1 VSWKA
6 SAFVRELTTHKDGT
20 PLTAREKLILF
31 VLADAHNADYGYAWL
46 SIPKAAKAALTSPRR
61 FMELIKRLEQRGTV
75 RIERTQGRSNH
86 YSFPDLPVQ
95 FSQGSKTGNRTPP
108 VRELSHPTRAVA
120 IAPEPHLNGTVTDT
134 TGSSSQHGLID
145 ILQTLESHGT
155 VIIER
160 RGTNTH
166 LYRFPLVK
174 PLHQQVAGEFTS
186 AGEVRVHH
194 PGEVR
199 VHHPGEVASS
209 PKPPLAAN
217 EPPVERE
224 VRRVFETPEF
234 RRFWDAYPNKL
245 DREDAFREWMRY
257 GWGDKDVETILA
269 GLARWKL
276 CEQWIENERFIP
288 RASKFIRNRQWEINT
303 PRKAESK
310 SEKRQRKTSE
320 AFDRIRKNSGAN
332 THVD

>member
-1 VSWKA
+1 MSWKA
-6 SAFVRELTTHKDGT
+6 TAWVKSLTHHPDGS
-20 PLTAREKLILF
+20 PLTARQKLVLF
-31 VLADAHNADYGYAWL
+31 VLADYHNDERGFAWV
-46 SIPKAAKAALTSPRR
+46 STRRAAIESLTSRR
-61 FMELIKRLEQRGTV
+61 W
-75 RIERTQGRSNH
+75 
-86 YSFPDLPVQ
+86 
-95 FSQGSKTGNRTPP
+95 
-108 VRELSHPTRAVA
+108 
-120 IAPEPHLNGTVTDT
+120 
-134 TGSSSQHGLID
+134 LID